1 MFPSRAVK
9 TVNKDSGSYPSSRRP
24 RCGATKARIALKTP
38 VAGPISQV
46 TSHSPARTRFFTVLS
61 MSLRNMNI
69 APRAFLGFAL
79 IGALMLAL
87 GVFALTQMSK
97 IRVSGDTIVQNS
109 VPSIKALDEFTQLTL
124 RLRVLSYR
132 LLTNREPD
140 VQQKTYE
147 LFEQR
152 NQQIREAQANYEKLI
167 SAPDE
172 RTAYDQYAQ
181 LLNQY
186 RQLEERMK
194 TLSRNNQIDQL
205 QALLNSEMLTNSDA
219 INAAINRL
227 LEINNRQ
234 AEALNQGAAQQYSSA
249 FNWVVTLLVIAT
261 GLTLLFA
268 WLLTNSITRP
278 ISSALDAAEEIAKGN
293 LTRPITVDGSDEAG
307 RLLRAMATMQE
318 KLRDTLQRIS
328 GSATQLASA
337 AEELNSVTDESAR
350 GLTQQNNEIEQAATA
365 VNEMTSAVE
374 EVARNA
380 VSTSE
385 ASKNAT
391 TSAGDGRDLV
401 QETVSAIERM
411 SGDVQST
418 ATLIGNLAEES
429 RDIGK
434 VLDVIR
440 GLADQTNLLA
450 LNAAIEAARA
460 GEAGRGFAVV
470 ADEVRA
476 LAHRTQ
482 QSTSEIE
489 RMIGSI
495 QSGTEQAVDSMRNST
510 ERAESTLNIARGAG
524 MSLDTINSAIVE
536 INERNLVIASAA
548 EEQAQVAREVD
559 RNLVNIRDLSVQ
571 SATGANQ
578 TSAASNELS
587 RLAVDLNSMVG
598 RFSL

>member
-1 MFPSRAVK
+1 
-9 TVNKDSGSYPSSRRP
+9 
-24 RCGATKARIALKTP
+24 
-38 VAGPISQV
+38 
-46 TSHSPARTRFFTVLS
+46 

-69 APRAFLGFAL
+69 APRAFLSFAL
-79 IGALMLAL
+79 IGGLMMVL
-87 GVFALTQMSK
+87 GVFALNQMSK
-97 IRVSGDTIVQNS
+97 IRGAAENITNNS
-109 VPSIKALDEFTQLTL
+109 VPSIKSLDEFTQLTL

-132 LLTNREPD
+132 LLVNREPD
-140 VQQKTYE
+140 VQQKTVE
-147 LFEQR
+147 LLETR
-152 NQQIREAQANYEKLI
+152 NQQIRAAQVTYEKLI
-167 SAPDE
+167 ASPQE
-172 RTAYDQYAQ
+172 RAAYDQYVQ
-181 LLNQY
+181 LLAQY
-186 RQLEERMK
+186 RQIEDRMK
-194 TLSRNNQIDQL
+194 SLSRNNQIDEL
-205 QALLNSEMLTNSDA
+205 RSLLNTDLLSNSEA
-219 INAAINRL
+219 VNAVLNRL
-227 LEINNRQ
+227 LEINTQQSHDTNQQ
-234 AEALNQGAAQQYSSA
+234 AADQYDSA
-249 FNWVVTLLVIAT
+249 FNLVITLLVIAT
-261 GLTLLFA
+261 ALTLLFA
-268 WLLTNSITRP
+268 WLLTNSITQP
-278 ISSALDAAEEIAKGN
+278 IANALGAAEQIAEGN
-293 LTRPITVDGSDEAG
+293 LTRPINVDGKDEAG
-307 RLLRAMATMQE
+307 RLLLAMSKMQD

-411 SGDVQST
+411 SADVQST
-418 ATLIGNLAEES
+418 ATLIGDLANES

-495 QSGTEQAVDSMRNST
+495 QSGTEHAVDSMRNST

-587 RLAVDLNSMVG
+587 RLVVDLNTMVG

>member
-1 MFPSRAVK
+1 MRQK
-9 TVNKDSGSYPSSRRP
+9 R
-24 RCGATKARIALKTP
+24 
-38 VAGPISQV
+38 AGPQDFSRM
-46 TSHSPARTRFFTVLS
+46 TDKSPIRQLQRRTGALTLVNT

-79 IGALMLAL
+79 IGGLMLVL
-87 GVFALTQMSK
+87 GVFALNQMSK
-97 IRVSGDTIVQNS
+97 IRGAGEDIASMS
-109 VPSIKALDEFTQLTL
+109 VPSIKSLDEFTQLTL

-132 LLTNREPD
+132 LLVNREPD
-140 VQQKTYE
+140 VQQKTFE
-147 LFEQR
+147 LFDLR
-152 NQQIREAQANYEKLI
+152 NQQIRDAQKVYEPLI
-167 SAPDE
+167 EGPQE
-172 RTAYDQYAQ
+172 RAAYDQYVQ
-181 LLNQY
+181 LLAQY
-186 RQLEERMK
+186 RQLEDRMK
-194 TLSRNNQIDQL
+194 TLSRNNQVDEL
-205 QALLNSEMLTNSDA
+205 RTMLNSELLSNSEA
-219 INAAINRL
+219 VNAALGKL
-227 LEINNRQ
+227 LEINTQQIEVTDTR
-234 AEALNQGAAQQYSSA
+234 AGEQYSTSL
-249 FNWVVTLLVIAT
+249 NLVITLLVIAS

-268 WLLTNSITRP
+268 WLLTNSITKP
-278 ISSALDAAEEIAKGN
+278 IANALSAAEEIAEGN
-293 LTRPITVDGSDEAG
+293 LTRPIHVDGDDEAG
-307 RLLRAMATMQE
+307 RLLLAMSKMQE

-411 SGDVQST
+411 SADVQST
-418 ATLIGNLAEES
+418 ATLIGDLANES

-495 QSGTEQAVDSMRNST
+495 QSGTEHAVNSMRNST

-524 MSLDTINSAIVE
+524 LSLDTINSAIVE

-587 RLAVDLNSMVG
+587 RLALDLNNMVG

>member
-1 MFPSRAVK
+1 
-9 TVNKDSGSYPSSRRP
+9 
-24 RCGATKARIALKTP
+24 
-38 VAGPISQV
+38 
-46 TSHSPARTRFFTVLS
+46 

-69 APRAFLGFAL
+69 APRAFLGFAF
-79 IGALMLAL
+79 IGALMLFL
-87 GVFALTQMSK
+87 GVFALNQMSK
-97 IRVSGDTIVQNS
+97 IRAATEDITLSS
-109 VPSIKALDEFTQLTL
+109 VPSIRALDEFTQLTL

-140 VQQKTYE
+140 VQQKTLEAFE
-147 LFEQR
+147 LR
-152 NQQIREAQANYEKLI
+152 NQQIRSAQGVYEKLI
-167 SAPDE
+167 ESGEE
-172 RTAYDQYAQ
+172 RAAYDEYVRLLSQYHQ
-181 LLNQY
+181 I
-186 RQLEERMK
+186 EERMK
-194 TLSRNNQIDQL
+194 SLSRANQIDEL
-205 QALLNSEMLTNSDA
+205 RALLNTELLSNSEQVNTVLT
-219 INAAINRL
+219 RL
-227 LEINNRQ
+227 LDINNKMANATNQQ
-234 AEALNQGAAQQYSSA
+234 AKDQYDMA
-249 FNWVVTLLVIAT
+249 FELVVGLLIIAT
-261 GLTLLFA
+261 ALTLLFA
-268 WLLTNSITRP
+268 WLLTRSITLP
-278 ISSALDAAEEIAKGN
+278 IAQALEAAEEVAEGN
-293 LTRPITVDGSDEAG
+293 LTRPIKVDGNDEAG
-307 RLLRAMATMQE
+307 RLLAAMAKMQD
-318 KLRDTLQRIS
+318 KLRDTLQRIA

-337 AEELNSVTDESAR
+337 AEELNAVTDESAR

-385 ASKNAT
+385 ASRNAT

-411 SGDVQST
+411 SGDVQAT
-418 ATLIGNLAEES
+418 ATLIGDLANES

-495 QSGTEQAVDSMRNST
+495 QAGTEHAVDSMRNST
-510 ERAESTLNIARGAG
+510 ERAESTLNIAKGAG
-524 MSLDTINSAIVE
+524 MSLDTINTAIVE

-571 SATGANQ
+571 SATGASQ
-578 TSAASNELS
+578 TSAASSELS
-587 RLAVDLNSMVG
+587 RLAVDLNGMVG
-598 RFSL
+598 RFRL

>member
-1 MFPSRAVK
+1 
-9 TVNKDSGSYPSSRRP
+9 
-24 RCGATKARIALKTP
+24 
-38 VAGPISQV
+38 
-46 TSHSPARTRFFTVLS
+46 

-79 IGALMLAL
+79 IGALMLFL
-87 GVFALTQMSK
+87 GVFALNQMSK
-97 IRVSGDTIVQNS
+97 IRAATEDITLSS
-109 VPSIKALDEFTQLTL
+109 VPSIRALDEFTQLTL

-132 LLTNREPD
+132 LLTNREPE
-140 VQQKTYE
+140 VQQKTLEAFE
-147 LFEQR
+147 LR
-152 NQQIREAQANYEKLI
+152 NQQIRTAQAVYEKLI
-167 SAPDE
+167 EGAEE
-172 RTAYDQYAQ
+172 RSAYDEYVRLLGQYHQ
-181 LLNQY
+181 I
-186 RQLEERMK
+186 EERMK
-194 TLSRNNQIDQL
+194 SLSQANQVDDL
-205 QALLNSEMLTNSDA
+205 RKMLNTELLSNSEQVNAVLT
-219 INAAINRL
+219 RL
-227 LEINNRQ
+227 LELNNKMALATNQ
-234 AEALNQGAAQQYSSA
+234 DAEDQYNMA
-249 FNWVVTLLVIAT
+249 FNMVVSLLVIAT
-261 GLTLLFA
+261 LLTVLFA
-268 WLLTNSITRP
+268 WLLTRSITLP
-278 ISSALDAAEEIAKGN
+278 ISQALEAAEEVAEGN
-293 LTRPITVDGSDEAG
+293 LTRPIKVDGNDEAG
-307 RLLRAMATMQE
+307 RLLAAMAKMQD
-318 KLRDTLQRIS
+318 KLRDTLQRIA

-337 AEELNSVTDESAR
+337 AEELNAVTDESAR

-385 ASKNAT
+385 ASRNAT

-411 SGDVQST
+411 SGDVQAT
-418 ATLIGNLAEES
+418 ATLIGDLANES

-495 QSGTEQAVDSMRNST
+495 QAGTEHAVDSMRNST
-510 ERAESTLNIARGAG
+510 ERAESTLNIAKGAG
-524 MSLDTINSAIVE
+524 MSLDTINTAIVE

-571 SATGANQ
+571 SATGASQ
-578 TSAASNELS
+578 TSAASSELS
-587 RLAVDLNSMVG
+587 RLAVDLNGMVG
-598 RFSL
+598 RFRL

>member
-1 MFPSRAVK
+1 
-9 TVNKDSGSYPSSRRP
+9 
-24 RCGATKARIALKTP
+24 
-38 VAGPISQV
+38 
-46 TSHSPARTRFFTVLS
+46 

-69 APRAFLGFAL
+69 APRAFLGFAF
-79 IGALMLAL
+79 IGALMLFL
-87 GVFALTQMSK
+87 GVFALNQMSK
-97 IRVSGDTIVQNS
+97 IRAATEDITQSS
-109 VPSIKALDEFTQLTL
+109 VPSIRALDEFTQLTL

-140 VQQKTYE
+140 VQQKTLEAFE
-147 LFEQR
+147 LR
-152 NQQIREAQANYEKLI
+152 NQQIRAAQGVYEKLI
-167 SAPDE
+167 ESSEE
-172 RTAYDQYAQ
+172 RATYNEYVRLLGQYHQ
-181 LLNQY
+181 I
-186 RQLEERMK
+186 EERMK
-194 TLSRNNQIDQL
+194 SLSRANQIDEL
-205 QALLNSEMLTNSDA
+205 RALLNTELLSNSEQVNAVLT
-219 INAAINRL
+219 RL
-227 LEINNRQ
+227 LDINNQ
-234 AEALNQGAAQQYSSA
+234 MANATNQEAKDQYDMA
-249 FNWVVTLLVIAT
+249 FDLVVGLLIIAT
-261 GLTLLFA
+261 ALTLLFA
-268 WLLTNSITRP
+268 WLLTRSITLP
-278 ISSALDAAEEIAKGN
+278 IAQALEAAEEVAEGN
-293 LTRPITVDGSDEAG
+293 LTRPIKDDGNDEAG
-307 RLLRAMATMQE
+307 RLLAAMAKMQD
-318 KLRDTLQRIS
+318 KLRDTLQRIA

-337 AEELNSVTDESAR
+337 AEELNAVTDESAR

-385 ASKNAT
+385 ASRNAT

-411 SGDVQST
+411 SGDVQAT
-418 ATLIGNLAEES
+418 ATLIGDLANES

-495 QSGTEQAVDSMRNST
+495 QAGTEHAVDSMRNST
-510 ERAESTLNIARGAG
+510 ERAESTLNIAKGAG
-524 MSLDTINSAIVE
+524 MSLDTINTAIVE

-571 SATGANQ
+571 SATGASQ
-578 TSAASNELS
+578 TSAASSELS
-587 RLAVDLNSMVG
+587 RLAVDLNGMVG
-598 RFSL
+598 RFRL

>member
-1 MFPSRAVK
+1 
-9 TVNKDSGSYPSSRRP
+9 
-24 RCGATKARIALKTP
+24 
-38 VAGPISQV
+38 
-46 TSHSPARTRFFTVLS
+46 

-69 APRAFLGFAL
+69 APRAFLGFAF
-79 IGALMLAL
+79 IGALMLFL
-87 GVFALTQMSK
+87 GVFALNQMSK
-97 IRVSGDTIVQNS
+97 IRAATEDITLTS
-109 VPSIKALDEFTQLTL
+109 VPSIRALDEFTQLTL

-140 VQQKTYE
+140 VQQKTLE
-147 LFEQR
+147 AFDMR
-152 NQQIREAQANYEKLI
+152 NQQIRTAQGIYEKLI
-167 SAPDE
+167 DSG
-172 RTAYDQYAQ
+172 
-181 LLNQY
+181 
-186 RQLEERMK
+186 EERATYDEYVRLLGQYHQIEARMK
-194 TLSRNNQIDQL
+194 SLSQANQVEEL
-205 QALLNSEMLTNSDA
+205 RALLNSELLANSEQVNAVLT
-219 INAAINRL
+219 RL
-227 LEINNRQ
+227 VDINNKMANATNQQ
-234 AEALNQGAAQQYSSA
+234 AEDQYNMA
-249 FNWVVTLLVIAT
+249 FDLVVGLLIVAT
-261 GLTLLFA
+261 VLTLLFA
-268 WLLTNSITRP
+268 WLLTRSITQP
-278 ISSALDAAEEIAKGN
+278 ISQALEAAEEVAEGN
-293 LTRPITVDGSDEAG
+293 LTRPIKVDGNDEAG
-307 RLLRAMATMQE
+307 RLLAAMAKMQD
-318 KLRDTLQRIS
+318 KLRDTLQRIA

-337 AEELNSVTDESAR
+337 AEELNAVTDESAR

-385 ASKNAT
+385 ASRNAT

-411 SGDVQST
+411 SGDVQAT
-418 ATLIGNLAEES
+418 ATLIGDLANES

-495 QSGTEQAVDSMRNST
+495 QAGTEHAVDSMRNST
-510 ERAESTLNIARGAG
+510 ERAESTLNIAKGAG
-524 MSLDTINSAIVE
+524 MSLDTINTAIVE

-571 SATGANQ
+571 SATGASQ
-578 TSAASNELS
+578 TSAASSELS
-587 RLAVDLNSMVG
+587 RLAVDLNGMVG
-598 RFSL
+598 RFRL